1 MSVKYGFFNAVD
13 GDRTYDADS
22 MSEYFKGL
30 VSDGVY
36 ESVGGALQV
45 LEGSGMSVN
54 VQTGR
59 AIIDCKWMELDAVEA
74 VTITEANGI
83 LNRYTAVV
91 VRLDVTN
98 REIVID
104 TVDGTAASSP
114 TKPSIT
120 YNSSIKEICLAMVYV
135 PAGATAITQANITD
149 MRASSSC
156 GWVTGLIRQ
165 VDTAELF
172 LQWQNAYQAYYD
184 AMTAQ
189 FEEWFATLT
198 QQLNVNTFIKHFDKA
213 ATLDGSTTTV
223 SLNMDGYTYSPSDI
237 VNVYINGLYATP
249 GADYTLMVSGDTAA
263 ITDLPAVDGT
273 VINVQVLRSQIGFYV
288 IAASSTEG
296 LQAGEDEAILA

>member
-45 LEGSGMSVN
+45 LAGSGLVVN

-74 VTITEANGI
+74 VTISEANSV

-91 VRLDVTN
+91 ARLDVTE
-98 REIVID
+98 REMVID
-104 TVDGTAASSP
+104 TVDGTPASSP

-149 MRASSSC
+149 TRASSLC
-156 GWVTGLIRQ
+156 GWVTGLIKQ
-165 VDTAELF
+165 VNTADLF
-172 LQWQNAYQAYYD
+172 LQWQTAYQAYYD

-189 FEEWFATLT
+189 FEAWFESLT
-198 QQLNVNTFIKHFDKA
+198 QQLNVNTFIKHFDKVS
-213 ATLDGSTTTV
+213 TLDGSITSV
-223 SLNMDGYTYSPSDI
+223 SLNMTGYTYSPSDI
-237 VNVYINGLYATP
+237 VNVYINGLYATA
-249 GADYTLMVSGDTAA
+249 GTDYNLSVSGDTAT

-273 VINVQVLRSQIGFYV
+273 VINIQVLRSQIGFYV
-288 IAASSTEG
+288 IAASDAEG
-296 LQAGEDEAILA
+296 LEAGENEGVLA